1 MSNSRR
7 LTAALTF
14 LLLAVFSGTVWAQTP
29 PGTAFPNTSELSDQK
44 LGSIL
49 VYNYITTVGDP
60 ATTNTELN
68 LTNTHPTMPVTV
80 RLFLVREAGRPISF
94 FVTLAPRQTVSYLV
108 SNLLPDF
115 DINGYAVAV
124 AVNSATG
131 CPINFNHLAGD
142 AFIKLTA
149 GQRAGLQAVAIAA
162 IAASPATC
170 SGGSTTLNFDGTN
183 YNKLPRVVSMNDIPS
198 RVDGND
204 TLLIVNRIGGDL
216 TSTVAPLGTMFGLIY
231 NDAETPSSFSFANAS
246 SSQFRSV
253 LSNTFPRTVPQF
265 QTIIPAGR
273 SGWMRVFHSSQANAY
288 LAATLNFNA
297 SAGASANAYN
307 NGQNLTHRTLTT
319 GGTTLA
325 MLVSTPPCSYGLA
338 PTSGQQPSSGGSG
351 SVGITALSDCLWT
364 ATSNAAWIMITS
376 VANGLGSGTLNY
388 SVAANSGPSP
398 RTGTLTIAGQTFTVT
413 QAGNCPAITITPA
426 TLTSGRVGV
435 PYNQLLTASGGV
447 APYTFA
453 VAAGSL
459 PIGMSLTSGGML
471 SGVPAQPATYNFTI
485 RATGANTCAGTRSYT
500 LVVIP
505 ACNLAISPASLPAGS
520 AGTPYSQ
527 ALTASG
533 GIAPYTFALSDGALP
548 GGLNLSTGGALTGT
562 PTTAGTFTFSVRAR
576 DSALPACTG
585 ERRYT
590 VNIAAGGASS
600 RK

>member
-1 MSNSRR
+1 MSNSYR
-7 LTAALTF
+7 LTIGLAFLFLTLGFRAA
-14 LLLAVFSGTVWAQTP
+14 VAQTP

-49 VYNYITTVGDP
+49 VYNFITAVGDP

-94 FVTLAPRQTVSYLV
+94 FVTLAPRQTASYLV

-162 IAASPATC
+162 IAAGPATC
-170 SGGSTTLNFDGTN
+170 GGGSTTLNFDGTN
-183 YNKLPRVVSMNDIPS
+183 YNKLPRVVSMNNIPS
-198 RVDGND
+198 RADGND

-216 TSTVAPLGTMFGLIY
+216 TSTVAPLGTMLGVIF
-231 NDAETPSSFSFANAS
+231 NDAETPSSFSFGNAS
-246 SSQFRSV
+246 ASQFRSL

-273 SGWMRVFHSSQANAY
+273 SGWMRVFHNLQDNAY

-307 NGQNLTHRTLTT
+307 NGQNLTHRTLTV
-319 GGTTLA
+319 GGTTLT
-325 MLVSTPPCSYGLA
+325 MLISTPPCSYSLA
-338 PTSGQQPSSGGSG
+338 PAGGQQPSSGGVG
-351 SVGITALSDCLWT
+351 SVGIVALSDCLWT
-364 ATSNAAWIMITS
+364 ATSNAAWITITS
-376 VANGLGSGTLNY
+376 VANGVGSGTLNY
-388 SVAANSGPSP
+388 SVAVNSGPSP
-398 RTGTLTIAGQTFTVT
+398 RTGTLMVAGQTFTVT
-413 QAGNCPAITITPA
+413 QAGNCPLITINPA

-435 PYNQLLTASGGV
+435 PYNQTLTTSGGV
-447 APYTFA
+447 APYTYA
-453 VAAGSL
+453 VTTGLLPNGMTLSAAG
-459 PIGMSLTSGGML
+459 GL
-471 SGVPAQPATYNFTI
+471 SGVPAQPATYNFTV
-485 RATGANTCAGTRSYT
+485 RATGANGCAGTRSYQ

-505 ACNLAISPASLPAGS
+505 TCNLTLAPASLPAGTT
-520 AGTPYSQ
+520 GTPYSQ
-527 ALTASG
+527 TLTANG
-533 GIAPYTFALSDGALP
+533 GITPHTFALSDGALP
-548 GGLNLSTGGALTGT
+548 GGLSLSAGGALTGT
-562 PTTAGTFTFSVRAR
+562 PTTAGAFTFSVRAR
-576 DSALPACTG
+576 DSALPACSG
-585 ERRYT
+585 ERRYIVT
-590 VNIAAGGASS
+590 INPGGNSP